1 MRAVFVAGDYPASLA
16 RLYAWSPDEAIP
28 EFYTDP
34 QVFVSLHA
42 DMADLAVPD
51 WAADPADFVRRHR
64 CALPRHAGS
73 RDRA

>member
-28 EFYTDP
+28 EFYNDP

-42 DMADLAVPD
+42 DMADMAVPD
-51 WAADPADFVRRHR
+51 WAAGPADFVRRHR
-64 CALPRHAGS
+64 CVLPRHAGF